1 VTETA
6 PMDSAGTQRTIPI
19 DVAGRSS
26 DELHEW
32 LATML
37 LIRELDTRSD
47 PLALE
52 GKVASGIHTA
62 VGQEAVAVGAIRA
75 LRPSD
80 LVVGAHRTHHHAI
93 AKGLTARSI
102 MAEFF
107 GKATGCCGGRG
118 GEIHLADVSIG
129 YLGGNAMVGT
139 GVGIGMGAALAAKMR
154 RLDQVVIAFFGDGG
168 ANTGRTWEHINMAAI
183 WKLPLI
189 IVCENN
195 QYAVTT
201 RVTDVTAGGSIT
213 RRAESFGVRT
223 EEVDG
228 QDVAAMYRATSQA
241 VEAARAGT
249 GPSFIEAVT
258 YRYFG
263 HSTGQD
269 NAYRTTEEIDGWRRT
284 KDPIARLK
292 EAMEREAMLTE
303 ADFEGLRVAARAS
316 IDDAIAFAEASPWPD
331 RAAAIADVTGLEL
344 GMRVNPWQSL

>member
-1 VTETA
+1 MTDTAETQTA
-6 PMDSAGTQRTIPI
+6 PPRQTIPI
-19 DVAGRSS
+19 DVDGCPSE
-26 DELHEW
+26 DLGEW
-32 LATML
+32 LYTML

-47 PLALE
+47 PLSIE

-75 LRPSD
+75 LRVSD
-80 LVVGAHRTHHHAI
+80 LVVGSHRTHHHAV
-93 AKGLTARSI
+93 AKGLSTRSI

-118 GEIHLADVSIG
+118 GEIHLADVSKG

-154 RLDQVVIAFFGDGG
+154 GLDQVVIAFFGDGG
-168 ANTGRTWEHINMAAI
+168 ANTGRTWEHINLAAI
-183 WKLPLI
+183 WKLPLVVI
-189 IVCENN
+189 CENN

-213 RRAESFGVRT
+213 RRAEAFGLPA
-223 EEVDG
+223 EQVDG
-228 QDVAAMYRATSQA
+228 QDVAAMFRATSQA
-241 VEAARAGT
+241 VQGARAGD
-249 GPSFIEAVT
+249 GPTFIEAVT
-258 YRYFG
+258 YRYMG

-269 NAYRTTEEIDGWRRT
+269 NSYRTKEEMSEWQET
-284 KDPIARLK
+284 KDPIARL
-292 EAMEREAMLTE
+292 REAMTRAWLLSDAQFADLE
-303 ADFEGLRVAARAS
+303 AKARES
-316 IDDAIAFAEASPWPD
+316 IDDAIEFAEASPWPE